1 MTIQD
6 KISQLLPSFLKR
18 YDGNKDA
25 SILLANGGTLER
37 YQKMLASEI
46 DEFFLAS
53 TDNLHENT
61 KAVTMPTKFLPYE
74 EDLRGTSKLVFEF
87 APFIPVTPFDQTNL
101 VFDFDFQKTSK
112 QTLRDGIYLT
122 NYIDRGLNFA
132 QATASKQPTV
142 TSEGILFDGID
153 DFLTTV
159 ATVAYPEVWAVL
171 KNTSSGNFT
180 AFQCA
185 FSASSGLLAD
195 PRFSM
200 LGNVGSTTLFTG
212 QVDEN
217 RVNNIPTNEFSPL
230 NQFKVWSGSRL
241 VYNRDNFTIGATNG
255 VVSGAQFWNGTIK
268 RLLIFDKILS
278 ASRRTA
284 LQEYLAIIYNL

>member
-18 YDGNKDA
+18 YDGNKDSA
-25 SILLANGGTLER
+25 GEGTLER
-37 YQKMLASEI
+37 FQKMLASEI

-87 APFIPVTPFDQTNL
+87 ASFVPVTPFDQTNL

-112 QTLRDGIYLT
+112 QTLRDGLYLT
-122 NYIDRGLNFA
+122 AYADRGLNFT
-132 QATASKQPTV
+132 QSTASKQPTV
-142 TSEGILFDGID
+142 TSEGILFDGVD
-153 DFLTTV
+153 DFLTVV
-159 ATVAYPEVWAVL
+159 APAAYPEVWVVL
-171 KNTSSGNFT
+171 KNTRDTTFFGFET
-180 AFQCA
+180 A

-195 PRFSM
+195 PRFGLIASA
-200 LGNVGSTTLFTG
+200 GTTTVGG

-217 RVNNIPTNEFSPL
+217 RVNNIPTDEFSPL
-230 NQFKVWSGSRL
+230 NEFKVWSGSRL
-241 VYNRDNFTIGATNG
+241 VYNKDNFTIGATNG

-268 RLLIFDKILS
+268 RLLIFDEILS